1 MLCIKYL
8 KSHGGGDATLRTLT
22 LSLKTAGSGQA
33 PLDQSLSQRS
43 HIGRQFAKSVKQKA
57 PTSLLSGSHSFFW
70 VERADNCRLVFVIR
84 RRFSTTLE
92 KNEFL
97 CGPSG
102 CLISVGNVLG
112 FRSLSIVIAHP
123 LASTEV
129 NSSFMLTRYG
139 LIPKEV
145 FS

>member
-1 MLCIKYL
+1 MKCL
-8 KSHGGGDATLRTLT
+8 KSHGDGDATLRALT
-22 LSLKTAGSGQA
+22 LSLDTAGSCQA
-33 PLDQSLSQRS
+33 ALDQSLSQRS

-57 PTSLLSGSHSFFW
+57 PTSFLSGSHYLFW

-84 RRFSTTLE
+84 RRFISTLE
-92 KNEFL
+92 KNEYV

-112 FRSLSIVIAHP
+112 VRSLSVVIAHR
-123 LASTEV
+123 LALTEV
-129 NSSFMLTRYG
+129 NSSFLLTRNG
-139 LIPKEV
+139 LIPKKD